1 MAFKPI
7 MWIVWS
13 VLVAIMASLFVY
25 RSRLTKNEE
34 DQLFLDDS
42 FDHERMEQAAI
53 VAKANK
59 VEPLLKISEWVVLGM
74 SVVVVIYYVW
84 DILVHLELIH

>member
-84 DILVHLELIH
+84 DILVHLDLIH